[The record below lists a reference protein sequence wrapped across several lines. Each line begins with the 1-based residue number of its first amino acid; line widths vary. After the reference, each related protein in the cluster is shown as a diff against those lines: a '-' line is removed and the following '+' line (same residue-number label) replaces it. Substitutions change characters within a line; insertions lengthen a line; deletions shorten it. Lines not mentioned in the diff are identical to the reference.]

1 MAAAIVVMII
11 GAIAPVAVLSFGI
24 YGAVMYNTF
33 ASYVIALLGLYSLS
47 ISYECVRGLVDCF
60 RD

>member
-1 MAAAIVVMII
+1 MAIAIAIMII
-11 GAIAPVAVLSFGI
+11 GAIAPVVVLGFGI
-24 YGAVMYNTF
+24 YGVVMYGTL